1 MPFLLGLDIGT
12 SGAKALLCDECGTVR
27 GTALAEYPLSTPQPL
42 WSEQDP
48 AAWWQGTMEA
58 IQGVLKASN
67 VDSAAIV
74 GLGLT
79 GQMHG
84 AVFLDADDQIIRPA
98 LLWNDQRTAAE
109 CAEITERVGAAR
121 LIEIAG
127 NPALTGFQ
135 APKILWL
142 RNHEP
147 HNYARLSRVLLPKD
161 YIRLK
166 LTGVAATDVSDAA
179 GTLLLHLRTRDWSTE
194 ILGALDLPRDWLPS
208 VVEGPDVTGGL
219 LPEVAAELG
228 LPSGLP
234 VIAGGGDNAAAAVG
248 TGIVR
253 RGVIS
258 SSIGTSGVLFAHADE
273 IMLDPQGRLHTFCH
287 AVPDKYHLMAVTLS
301 AGGSFQWFRNTL
313 RQVGLS
319 ALDYRN
325 LTLLAADMPIGAE
338 GLIFLPYLSGE
349 RTPHLDPL
357 ARGAF
362 IGLTARHT
370 IAHMARAV
378 MEGVIYALR
387 DGLEIMRGLGLPL
400 GEVRATGGGG
410 TSALWRQMQADVY
423 GADVATLVAEEG
435 PAYGAALLA
444 GVGTGLFADV
454 EEAVE
459 RCVVI
464 RDLTQPDPAA
474 QERYESVYAVYREL
488 YGKLRES
495 MRQLA
500 TDCARSK
507 SFGGP
512 RLDGSPTIA
521 AGRSCCRLGGTVWIS
536 CISCPQDGQR
546 CSSGSGVATSGSD
559 WATAHAGG
567 GTACCSASRL
577 RTSFS
582 RRRFPTA
589 SNP

>member
-1 MPFLLGLDIGT
+1 VL
-12 SGAKALLCDECGTVR
+12 A
-27 GTALAEYPLSTPQPL
+27 TATAEYPLHTPRPL

-48 AAWWQGTMEA
+48 SDWWRGTREA
-58 IQGVLKASN
+58 IQGALKSAG
-67 VDSAAIV
+67 VDGSRVA

-84 AVFLDADDQIIRPA
+84 AVFLDARDEVIRPA

-147 HNYARLSRVLLPKD
+147 GHYARLARVLLPKD

-166 LTGVAATDVSDAA
+166 LTGVAAADASDAA
-179 GTLLLHLRTRDWSTE
+179 GTLLLDLRARDWSGE
-194 ILGALDLPRDWLPS
+194 ILRALDIPRDWLPR

-234 VIAGGGDNAAAAVG
+234 VIGGGGDNAAAAVG

-253 RGVIS
+253 TGVIS

-273 IMLDPQGRLHTFCH
+273 IALDPQGRLHTFCH
-287 AVPDKYHLMAVTLS
+287 AVPGKYHLMAVTLS
-301 AGGSFQWFRNTL
+301 AGGSFQWFRNAM
-313 RQVGLS
+313 RQLGLS
-319 ALDYRN
+319 SLNYDE
-325 LTLLAADMPIGAE
+325 LTRLAADIPIGAE
-338 GLIFLPYLSGE
+338 GLVFLPYLTGE

-362 IGLTARHT
+362 VGLTARHS
-370 IAHMARAV
+370 AGHLARAV
-378 MEGVIYALR
+378 MEGVTFSLR
-387 DGLEIMRGLGLPL
+387 DGLEIMRSLGLPL

-410 TSALWRQMQADVY
+410 KSVLWRQMQADIY
-423 GADVATLVAEEG
+423 GAEVATLSAEEG

-444 GVGTGLFADV
+444 GVGAGVFASV
-454 EEAVE
+454 GAAVDS
-459 RCVVI
+459 CVAVSGVT
-464 RDLTQPDPAA
+464 RPGAAA
-474 QERYESVYAVYREL
+474 QERYERVYAVYREL
-488 YGKLRES
+488 YGQLRGSMHKL
-495 MRQLA
+495 A
-500 TDCARSK
+500 A
-507 SFGGP
+507 
-512 RLDGSPTIA
+512 LDA
-521 AGRSCCRLGGTVWIS
+521 A
-536 CISCPQDGQR
+536 
-546 CSSGSGVATSGSD
+546 
-559 WATAHAGG
+559 
-567 GTACCSASRL
+567 
-577 RTSFS
+577 
-582 RRRFPTA
+582 
-589 SNP
+589 